1 MVYQPIVSFAIK
13 MKELRVEKMSR
24 MFFCSLCNLISTV
37 KLFLNVGSSLP
48 LDEKVNIY
56 M

>member
-24 MFFCSLCNLISTV
+24 MFFCSLCNLISMV
-37 KLFLNVGSSLP
+37 NVFPVPGPPVRIDKL
-48 LDEKVNIY
+48 
-56 M
+56 